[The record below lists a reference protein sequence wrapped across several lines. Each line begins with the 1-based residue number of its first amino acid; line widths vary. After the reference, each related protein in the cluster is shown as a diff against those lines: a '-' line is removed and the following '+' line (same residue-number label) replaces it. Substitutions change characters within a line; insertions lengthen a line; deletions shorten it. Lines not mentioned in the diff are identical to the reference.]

1 MTHAIVRIDIMISIT
16 VTRAYDMF
24 REQVSDTII
33 KWLLDLMR
41 CWVGTSGPLLCEVI
55 VAELFA
61 MRKRDCH
68 DSYISVVSPG
78 DNSLLSDFENLS
90 RLD

>member
-1 MTHAIVRIDIMISIT
+1 MTHVIVRIDIMISIT

-41 CWVGTSGPLLCEVI
+41 CQVGTSGPLLCEVI

-68 DSYISVVSPG
+68 DGYVCC
-78 DNSLLSDFENLS
+78 
-90 RLD
+90 